1 MILKNISISSF
12 FIGICFCMGVFF
24 LTRSSILPTNSS
36 NIFSRISN
44 NPVIVLDA
52 GHGGS
57 DPGKVGV
64 GGTKEKDINLMIAL
78 RVQKLL
84 EAQDIQVI
92 MTREEDTQLSTSGS
106 NWKLADM
113 KKRISI
119 ITETKPDAVISIHQ
133 NSYTS
138 PSVYGAQCF
147 YYTYSEEGK
156 SLADFLQ
163 KQIISS
169 TNQTKLRQIKNNHEY
184 YLLKHSTPP
193 TVIVE
198 CGFLSNSQEEQLL
211 LTPEYQEKMAWAI
224 HLGILQFLNQ

>member
-1 MILKNISISSF
+1 MIMKNIPIFSF
-12 FIGICFCMGVFF
+12 LVGICFCMGFVL
-24 LTRSSILPTNSS
+24 LTHSSILPANS
-36 NIFSRISN
+36 NHLFSHVSN
-44 NPVIVLDA
+44 NPIIVIDA

-92 MTREEDTQLSTSGS
+92 MTREEDTQLSTASS
-106 NWKLADM
+106 DWKLADM

-163 KQIISS
+163 KQIILS
-169 TNQTKLRQIKNNHEY
+169 TNQTKFREIKNNHEY

-198 CGFLSNSQEEQLL
+198 CGFLSNSEEEQLL